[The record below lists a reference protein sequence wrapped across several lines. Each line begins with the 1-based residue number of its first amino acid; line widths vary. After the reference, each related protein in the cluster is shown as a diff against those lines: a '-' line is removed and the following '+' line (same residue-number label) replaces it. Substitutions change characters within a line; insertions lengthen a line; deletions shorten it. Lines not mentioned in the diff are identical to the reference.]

1 MARHRGSRESFRSR
15 SRKWSIA
22 GNNRT
27 TNNVRVI
34 TRAEIEMG
42 SLPRPWRSSVVSQ
55 CAATASGKPVSSMM
69 PVASA

>member
-1 MARHRGSRESFRSR
+1 M
-15 SRKWSIA
+15 
-22 GNNRT
+22 
-27 TNNVRVI
+27 RVI